1 MSDNFH
7 YNANNEL
14 TTQEYEELEDF
25 LLHESGL
32 KHPMN
37 LDALDGFMTAIVI
50 GPDTIL
56 PSEWMPHVWSS
67 SGDSESPVFDS
78 DKQAERI
85 IGLITRMMNAL
96 AHQLEEGPED
106 YAPLP
111 NLTTFDNDDTQRKA
125 ARLWCLGFIE
135 GINLRSASWAPLLKD
150 EKGAKTVFAISAA
163 SGVLRDKL
171 GLDEEKE
178 YELWKLI
185 PEAVLEIRDFWRPG
199 HRSEK
204 SDAKQPK
211 AEDPGRNDLCPCG
224 SGQKYKKCC
233 GK

>member
-7 YNANNEL
+7 YKSNNEL

-37 LDALDGFMTAIVI
+37 LDALDGFMTALII
-50 GPDTIL
+50 GPETIM
-56 PSEWMPHVWSS
+56 PSQWLPHVWGSA
-67 SGDSESPVFDS
+67 DSAESPVFHS
-78 DKQAERI
+78 DEQAKRI
-85 IGLITRMMNAL
+85 TGLIMQMMNAL
-96 AHQLEEGPED
+96 AHQFEESHED

-111 NLTTFDNDDTQRKA
+111 NLTTFDNDDDQRKA
-125 ARLWCLGFIE
+125 ARLWCRGFIE
-135 GINLRSASWAPLLKD
+135 GMNMRQDSWKALLKD

-163 SGVLRDKL
+163 SGLLRDKL
-171 GLDEEKE
+171 NLDEEKE

-199 HRSEK
+199 HRQEMP
-204 SDAKQPK
+204 DATQPK
-211 AEDPGRNDLCPCG
+211 NETPGRNEPCPCG
-224 SGQKYKKCC
+224 SGKKYKQCC

>member
-1 MSDNFH
+1 MADNFH

-14 TTQEYEELEDF
+14 TSQEYEELEDF
-25 LLHESGL
+25 LLHESEL

-37 LDALDGFMTAIVI
+37 LDALDGFMTALII

-67 SGDSESPVFDS
+67 SGNSESPVFDS

-85 IGLITRMMNAL
+85 IGLIMRMMNAL
-96 AHQLEEGPED
+96 AHQFEESPAD

-111 NLTTFDNDDTQRKA
+111 NLTTFDNDEAQRNA
-125 ARLWCLGFIE
+125 ARSWCLGFIE
-135 GINLRSASWAPLLKD
+135 GVNVRPASWQPLLRD
-150 EKGAKTVFAISAA
+150 EKGSKTIFAISAA
-163 SGVLRDKL
+163 SGLLRDKL

-185 PEAVLEIRDFWRPG
+185 PEAVLEIKSFWMPARNQAAE
-199 HRSEK
+199 S
-204 SDAKQPK
+204 AKQPK
-211 AEDPGRNDLCPCG
+211 AENPGRNDLCPCG